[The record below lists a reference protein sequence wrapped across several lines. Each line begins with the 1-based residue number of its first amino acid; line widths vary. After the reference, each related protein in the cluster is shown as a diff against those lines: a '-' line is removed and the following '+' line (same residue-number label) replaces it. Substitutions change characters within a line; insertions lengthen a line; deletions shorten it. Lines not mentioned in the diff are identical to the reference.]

1 MNAVPPELSD
11 SFSFQG
17 TGSTIINTSASVI
30 ILNHTRHNYA
40 ADTTRLLSVTDT
52 LSVSDGVEY
61 SGFVL
66 ASGNDNLTYSDS
78 DGTCTTSPYISTLM
92 NGTNG
97 YIALGN
103 FTTGVEAPPGTI
115 TYTST
120 YQNSS
125 AILVTVNGLPVSFTF
140 AYIFDTYTVTSTINI
155 NSYTNS
161 SPPFSTFV
169 LPDACSNFTCDY
181 CYSPSATTMSPSATI
196 MSPTTTP
203 SLAVGVTSSFLL
215 MLAALV
221 MFLFSTV

>member
-1 MNAVPPELSD
+1 MKGLLLMSLIAILATVNAVPPELSD

-30 ILNHTRHNYA
+30 ILNHTRQNYA

-52 LSVSDGVEY
+52 LYILNGVEY

-103 FTTGVEAPPGTI
+103 FTTGVLLQA
-115 TYTST
+115 
-120 YQNSS
+120 QLR
-125 AILVTVNGLPVSFTF
+125 ILVLIKTL
-140 AYIFDTYTVTSTINI
+140 
-155 NSYTNS
+155 
-161 SPPFSTFV
+161 
-169 LPDACSNFTCDY
+169 LQ
-181 CYSPSATTMSPSATI
+181 YS
-196 MSPTTTP
+196 
-203 SLAVGVTSSFLL
+203 LQ
-215 MLAALV
+215 
-221 MFLFSTV
+221 